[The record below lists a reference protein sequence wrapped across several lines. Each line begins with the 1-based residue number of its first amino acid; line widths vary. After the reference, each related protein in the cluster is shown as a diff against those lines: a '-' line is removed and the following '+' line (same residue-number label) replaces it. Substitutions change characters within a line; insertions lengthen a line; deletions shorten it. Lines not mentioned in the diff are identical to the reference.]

1 MLYVKYYNYSI
12 DDYGDLAIFITDLNG
27 NQYVVAEIT
36 DCKNMTQQKIT
47 NLVEDVLYEKQII
60 CLEDEE

>member
-12 DDYGDLAIFITDLNG
+12 DDYGNLSIFITDLN
-27 NQYVVAEIT
+27 NNEYLVTEIE
-36 DCKNMTQQKIT
+36 DCNDMTEQDIT
-47 NLVEDVLYEKQII
+47 QLIEEILYEKQII